1 MSLAIDSKLL
11 IGSILKFLK
20 AFLVLFLSTLSIS
33 FVSFDENHF
42 KDSNDVNRFIL
53 FCSTLSISF
62 VAFI

>member
-1 MSLAIDSKLL
+1 MSLVIDSKLL

-20 AFLVLFLSTLSIS
+20 AFLVLFLSTLSI
-33 FVSFDENHF
+33 SFDENHF